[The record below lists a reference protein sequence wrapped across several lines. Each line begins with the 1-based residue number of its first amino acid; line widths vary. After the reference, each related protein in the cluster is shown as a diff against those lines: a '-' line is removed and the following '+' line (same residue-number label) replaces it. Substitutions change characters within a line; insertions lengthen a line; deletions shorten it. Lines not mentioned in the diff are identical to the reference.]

1 MRPSLIRG
9 LLFLL
14 WFLVIA
20 STSRWL
26 PAYEGDI
33 DRNETTFVPVYA
45 VIAALAAITVRGRA
59 YSGREAVQSALPA
72 VGMLCA
78 AAAFGLLLNEQR
90 EDLRGGPLYL
100 YFGVAVW
107 TSWAATMLAT
117 ALLSRTRWN
126 GLAGIGVGFL
136 VAILG
141 LVLFTASVD

>member
-1 MRPSLIRG
+1 MRPSLIRV

-20 STSRWL
+20 SAPLWL
-26 PAYEGDI
+26 PAYEGEI
-33 DRNETTFVPVYA
+33 DRNDTTFVPVYA

-59 YSGREAVQSALPA
+59 YSGRQAVQSALPA
-72 VGMLCA
+72 AGMLCA
-78 AAAFGLLLNEQR
+78 AAAFGLLLNEQG

-107 TSWAATMLAT
+107 TSWAALMLAT

-141 LVLFTASVD
+141 LALFTASVD